1 MKKNPLR
8 KIWADGGAV
17 INGWLHIPNTWS
29 AEVMANAGWDS
40 IVVDMQHGMHSMESA
55 IQLLQAISTTDT
67 VPLARVNWNT
77 PGEVMR
83 LLDAGAYGI
92 ICPMVDTREQCEA
105 FVGACRYPPQGYRS
119 SGPTRAKIIYGD
131 DYVENA
137 NDEILTIA
145 MIETAEA
152 LANVDAIASVEGLD
166 MLFVGTGD
174 LRLSLT
180 GEVGFDSDDPQVIA
194 ALDKILETCAKH
206 SLIAGLYTASPAY
219 AARMVEKGFRFVT
232 VSTDTNFLR
241 DTATRFVQETKNNIK
256 KG

>member
-8 KIWADGGAV
+8 KIWADGGVV

-29 AEVMANAGWDS
+29 TELMANAGWDS
-40 IVVDMQHGMHSMESA
+40 LVVDMQHGMHSMESA

-67 VPLARVNWNT
+67 VPLARVNWHS

-119 SGPTRAKIIYGD
+119 LGPTRARVVMGA
-131 DYVENA
+131 DYPDHA
-137 NDEILTIA
+137 NEEILTIA
-145 MIETAEA
+145 MVETAEG
-152 LANVDAIASVEGLD
+152 LSNVEEIASVEGLD
-166 MLFVGTGD
+166 MIFVGTGD

-180 GEVGFDSDDPQVIA
+180 GKRGFDSDDAQVDA
-194 ALDKILETCAKH
+194 ALDTILATCEKH
-206 SLIAGLYTASPAY
+206 NLIAGLFTASSEY
-219 AARMVEKGFRFVT
+219 AGQMIKRGFRFVT
-232 VSTDTNFLR
+232 VKADSTILSEY
-241 DTATRFVQETKNNIK
+241 AAQLVQDTKNKLI
-256 KG
+256 